1 MVTLVAALWGIMW
14 EGVKVAMIAEII
26 AWALEAL
33 HRRAIRQVYL

>member
-14 EGVKVAMIAEII
+14 TGVKVAIITEII

-33 HRRAIRQVYL
+33 HRGAIRQVYL